1 MNLSLHYGSSEKM
14 LVTFA
19 VWQVES
25 KFDLKVFLLQSVSK
39 SEDLQLYTVVFV
51 EHIGYLE
58 PRHAT
63 H

>member
-14 LVTFA
+14 LVPFE

-39 SEDLQLYTVVFV
+39 AEDLQL
-51 EHIGYLE
+51 
-58 PRHAT
+58 
-63 H
+63 